1 MKVSVIVCTYSL
13 DLLPDTVACINSLV
27 EQSYEN
33 KEILLVMDRNDRLFQ
48 ALRCSVPQS
57 VEIVIN
63 ERPGLSEARN
73 TGISHAKGDILVF
86 IDDDAV
92 ADRDYLSNLVRNYE
106 DEKVIGVGGKILPRE
121 RPSYPEELYWV
132 GGFTYKGYPE
142 KRCSVR
148 NVHGCNMSFRRDVF
162 NKVGLFDTKLGRIGR
177 KLVTAEETEFSV
189 RALNAFP
196 DCRIVYDPSAIVHHK
211 NHKYRQSFMYI
222 VKRAYY
228 EGQSKANIERM
239 YDKGKLSTEN
249 SYLSYLLN
257 KAIPMR
263 IDDILYFR
271 NTMQNIRDTFLLST
285 VILTVGLGYISGKI
299 K

>member
-27 EQSYEN
+27 ELSYES

-48 ALRCSVPQS
+48 ALRSSVPPS
-57 VEIVIN
+57 VKILIN

-86 IDDDAV
+86 IDDDAI
-92 ADRDYLSNLVRNYE
+92 ADRDYLSNLVKNYE
-106 DEKVIGVGGKILPRE
+106 DEMVIGVGGKILPKE
-121 RPSYPEELYWV
+121 RPSYPEELYWI

-142 KRCSVR
+142 ERCSVR

-162 NKVGLFDTKLGRIGR
+162 DKVGLFDTKLGRIGR
-177 KLVTAEETEFSV
+177 KLVTAEETEFCM
-189 RALNAFP
+189 RALSAFP
-196 DCRIVYDPSAIVHHK
+196 NCKIVYDPLAVVHHK
-211 NHKYRQSFMYI
+211 NHRYRQSFRYLI
-222 VKRAYY
+222 KRAYY

-239 YDKGKLSTEN
+239 YNKSKLSTEN
-249 SYLSYLLN
+249 SYLGYLL
-257 KAIPMR
+257 KIAIPMR
-263 IDDILYFR
+263 IDDILYFK
-271 NTMQNIRDTFLLST
+271 NMMINIRDTFLLST